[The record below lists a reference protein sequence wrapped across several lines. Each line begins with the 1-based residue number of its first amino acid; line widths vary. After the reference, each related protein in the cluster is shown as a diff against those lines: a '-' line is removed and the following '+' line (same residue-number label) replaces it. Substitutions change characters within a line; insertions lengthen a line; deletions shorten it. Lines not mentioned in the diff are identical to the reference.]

1 METLLVVIIVTPV
14 FVLLIVDWVRYHCY
28 VQHRLEA
35 FNVRID
41 FLIIFWQMGG
51 DLIDEHP

>member
-41 FLIIFWQMGG
+41 FLIIF
-51 DLIDEHP
+51 